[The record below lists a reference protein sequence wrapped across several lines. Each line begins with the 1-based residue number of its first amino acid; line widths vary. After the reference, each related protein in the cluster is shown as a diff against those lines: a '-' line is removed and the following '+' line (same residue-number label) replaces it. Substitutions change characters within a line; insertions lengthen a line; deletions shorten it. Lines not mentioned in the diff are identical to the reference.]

1 MRLDTIRDV
10 PITRRR
16 ALGVLAG
23 SAALSALS
31 PRVLS
36 EEKKRA
42 RSVLF
47 FTKSSGFEHDVVK
60 RKDGKLGLAE
70 TVFMDLGKK
79 RGFEVIVTKDG
90 GIFDK
95 DLGAFDVIFF
105 YTSGNL
111 LQAGTDK
118 QPPMSARGKE
128 ALLEAVKAGKGFM
141 GSHCA
146 NDTFHSPGKPFE
158 TQASPDPYIAMLG
171 GEFIRHGPQQKA
183 RVRVVDPKFP
193 GQKTAGD
200 SFEIQEEWYSNKNF
214 ASDLHVIHVL
224 ETKGMDGLDYERPP
238 FPLTWA
244 RMHGKGR
251 VFYTSLGHRDDV
263 WTSDRFQEMLAGA
276 VAWCAGDAEAEAK
289 PNLKEASP
297 EHGVLPP
304 ERRKKKD

>member
-10 PITRRR
+10 PISRRR

-31 PRVLS
+31 PRLIS
-36 EEKKRA
+36 EEKKRP

-47 FTKSSGFEHDVVK
+47 FTKSSGFEHSVVK
-60 RKDGKLGLAE
+60 RDGDKLGLAE
-70 TVFMDLGKK
+70 TVFMELGKK
-79 RGFEVIVTKDG
+79 RGFEVVVTKDG

-105 YTSGNL
+105 YTTGNL
-111 LQAGTDK
+111 LEPGTDK

-128 ALLEAVKAGKGFM
+128 ALLAAVKAGKGFM

-146 NDTFHSPGKPFE
+146 NDTFHSGRPFE
-158 TQASPDPYIAMLG
+158 TQASPDAYIAMLG

-224 ETKGMDGLDYERPP
+224 ETKGMEGLDYERPP

-276 VAWCAGDAEAEAK
+276 VSWCAGDAEAEAK
-289 PNLKEASP
+289 PNLKEAAP
-297 EHGVLPP
+297 EHGTLPP
-304 ERRKKKD
+304 ERKKKD